1 MPGARTPRG
10 RVALA
15 HATYLFWAHTRLSQI
30 RSLALGAHVDGEGSE
45 REHSVSQAL
54 IIRPPGLVANGSAL
68 QFLRSGKFLAQW
80 SFPISD
86 WLEPST
92 ICKIGSDICSL
103 GIGFLAVWFSFSKY
117 GPVRRANESRSIR
130 MMVKNQAIKTNPH
143 AIAA

>member
-15 HATYLFWAHTRLSQI
+15 HATYLFWAHTRSSQI

-86 WLEPST
+86 WLQPST

-103 GIGFLAVWFSFSKY
+103 GIGFLSCKMAVWFSFSKY

-130 MMVKNQAIKTNPH
+130 
-143 AIAA
+143 